1 MIKYVKKKKEPVLN
15 LSLYH
20 RLHKNLT
27 LKLSNVT

>member
-1 MIKYVKKKKEPVLN
+1 MIKYVKKKEPVLN
-15 LSLYH
+15 LTLYH